1 MKPSVKSG
9 VKPDENTCQ
18 SATTTV
24 NVATGIPLVN
34 PTCGGCI
41 EMFIPGEPVPKGSMR
56 QVARG
61 VMVHDN
67 PKLRRWSQT
76 IQLVAK
82 QAYKGAPIDAPVHVE
97 ATFYLPRPKRPR
109 FTVPAVK
116 PDCDKLQR
124 ALGDGLENSGVLAND
139 SRIVAWSTRKAYA
152 DAAHPEG
159 AHVKIKA
166 VG

>member
-1 MKPSVKSG
+1 
-9 VKPDENTCQ
+9 
-18 SATTTV
+18 
-24 NVATGIPLVN
+24 
-34 PTCGGCI
+34 
-41 EMFIPGEPVPKGSMR
+41 MFIPGEPVPKGSMR

-97 ATFYLPRPKRPR
+97 ATFCLPKPKRPR

-124 ALGDGLENSGVLAND
+124 ALGDGLENAGVLAND
-139 SRIVAWSTRKAYA
+139 SRIVAWSTQKRYA
-152 DAAHPEG
+152 DNDHPAG
-159 AHVKIKA
+159 AQITVTLA
-166 VG
+166 GR